1 MIISHGGGRKKSPG
15 RPVSS
20 RPKGRLLV
28 SARPPPA
35 CGDVGMGWRHRQPE
49 VERRRTRRRGTIDAI

>member
-1 MIISHGGGRKKSPG
+1 MIISHGGGRKKPPG

-35 CGDVGMGWRHRQPE
+35 CGDVG
-49 VERRRTRRRGTIDAI
+49 RG